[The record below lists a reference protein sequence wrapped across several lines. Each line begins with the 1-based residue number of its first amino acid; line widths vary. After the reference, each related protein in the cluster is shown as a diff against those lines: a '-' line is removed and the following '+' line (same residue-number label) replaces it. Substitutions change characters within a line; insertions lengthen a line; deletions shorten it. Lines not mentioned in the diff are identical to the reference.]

1 MSNSPL
7 DFVSKATIDKESF
20 IGISD
25 IGFATIKKAML
36 LCSLIVFISTC
47 LQLFLYLSY
56 GIFSWI
62 ITFLAALVLGFMA
75 IRYFDVTHFAS
86 KRFEQLQFLYARKT
100 FYEEVSFSDKI
111 TVHSLSK
118 TPAEVFYTSV
128 KQIFSF
134 KNYIILLLENDIYL
148 TVQKSPEECYIEGE
162 SLTEYLLSE
171 CPNLKTPKVKP
182 LGSEKSI
189 CTALLVVASILLAIA
204 IFSPSVI
211 SFIKEY
217 LAERLIYLNALN

>member
-1 MSNSPL
+1 MSSSPL
-7 DFVSKATIDKESF
+7 DFVSKAKIDKESF

-25 IGFATIKKAML
+25 IGFATIKNAML
-36 LCSLIVFISTC
+36 LCSSIVFISTC
-47 LQLFLYLSY
+47 LQLFLYLLY
-56 GIFSWI
+56 GLFSWI

-75 IRYFDVTHFAS
+75 IRYFDVTRFAS
-86 KRFEQLQFLYARKT
+86 KRFEQLQFLYARKA

-111 TVHSLSK
+111 TVSSLSK
-118 TPAEVFYTSV
+118 NTAEVFYTSV

-134 KNYIILLLENDIYL
+134 ENYIILLLENDIYL

-171 CPNLKTPKVKP
+171 CPNLKTTKIKP

-189 CTALLVVASILLAIA
+189 CTALLVISSILLAIA